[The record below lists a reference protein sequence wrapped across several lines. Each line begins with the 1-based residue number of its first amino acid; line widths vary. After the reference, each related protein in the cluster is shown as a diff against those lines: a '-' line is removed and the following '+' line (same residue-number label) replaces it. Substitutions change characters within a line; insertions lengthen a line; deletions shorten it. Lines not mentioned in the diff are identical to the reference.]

1 MKIRWKLIYYTFPE
15 QCLHIDLH
23 KDISLTAYDDSAW
36 ISFEATS
43 TQDLS
48 KPRQAFKQ
56 INVYKQIMSKLKI
69 LQTELYSTPA
79 WKNLKSAEEELHNFH
94 KQNNQ

>member
-1 MKIRWKLIYYTFPE
+1 MKIRWKLIHYTNPE
-15 QCLHIDLH
+15 PQLYIYLH

-56 INVYKQIMSKLKI
+56 INVYKQLMEKYKS
-69 LQTELYSTPA
+69 LQVELYSTPA